1 MGIASINPATGTVVQ
16 TFVAMDEQ
24 AIATRIDRAHQ
35 AFLTYRHTTFEQ
47 RAQWL
52 RRLAD
57 LLEKDCEALGEIAT
71 LEMGKTWAAATAE
84 VRKCAL
90 VCRHYA
96 DHGAAD
102 LADEAVD
109 TGASYSGIR
118 YQPLG
123 IILAVMPWNFP
134 FWQVLRFAAPA
145 LMAGNVGLLKHA
157 SNVPQVALKVE
168 EYIRAAGFP
177 DDVFQTLLIGADQV
191 ASVVA
196 DDRVKGAALT
206 GSEPA
211 GASLAAACGRVIK
224 PTVLELGGSDPC
236 IILPSAD
243 LEAAADTALTGRMM
257 NNGQSCIAV
266 KRLILHQAIAPQFL
280 ELLTKKFKQLVIG
293 DPMDGGTTLG
303 PLATPVIAQELDEQ
317 VQALVEA
324 GAKVLVGGDRAA
336 LMKTLPAQLQNGNF
350 YPPTILTDIPDCPT
364 RYDELFG
371 PVAMVF
377 QVGDLDEA
385 LAIANET
392 PFGLGGSAWTE
403 DDGEAERVLNEIE
416 AGAVF
421 VNGLVKS
428 DPRLPFGGIGRSG
441 YGRELGP
448 QGIRAFV
455 NIKTIWRR

>member
-57 LLEKDCEALGEIAT
+57 LLEKDCEVLGEIAT

-266 KRLILHQAIAPQFL
+266 KRLILHQAISPQFL
-280 ELLTKKFKQLVIG
+280 ELFTEKFKQLVIG

-303 PLATPVIAQELDEQ
+303 PLATPAIAQELDEQ